1 MPALS
6 TARAVPDVPTG
17 DPILCRANTLMQ
29 FGHAIFPRGAYLMG
43 HLGSYKDPGH
53 FFGKGYLRLE
63 FDLIGLPNT
72 DLPVAGK
79 VTAVRG
85 YRVNREGDIVGHGH
99 PTRDL
104 VEWLLPPLWPWKVLT
119 LPARGPRPVLKGE
132 VPIVLRLMDTV
143 VVPHIMTPIHAV
155 LANHRRVGYS
165 RGLGVP
171 DRYRDRCRMDMQG
184 WRLSVQRGY
193 SSPSGCL
200 KRVGAVG
207 QNREASTMPLPRP
220 DLTGLN
226 AV

>member
-1 MPALS
+1 MKPNLFCGFFAWVFLVWSGVAWADDILLPAGTLLRCTLDEPNFS
-6 TARAVPDVPTG
+6 SKTAEEG

-43 HLGSYKDPGH
+43 HLGAYKDPGH

-72 DLPVAGK
+72 DLPVSGK

-143 VVPHIMTPIHAV
+143 VVPQISDSD
-155 LANHRRVGYS
+155 RRSFSEPSAS
-165 RGLGVP
+165 RPQSWL
-171 DRYRDRCRMDMQG
+171 R
-184 WRLSVQRGY
+184 
-193 SSPSGCL
+193 
-200 KRVGAVG
+200 
-207 QNREASTMPLPRP
+207 RP
-220 DLTGLN
+220 
-226 AV
+226 

>member
-1 MPALS
+1 
-6 TARAVPDVPTG
+6 
-17 DPILCRANTLMQ
+17 
-29 FGHAIFPRGAYLMG
+29 MG

-85 YRVNREGDIVGHGH
+85 YRVSREGDIVGHGH

-143 VVPHIMTPIHAV
+143 VVPQISDSD
-155 LANHRRVGYS
+155 RRSFGEPS
-165 RGLGVP
+165 AG
-171 DRYRDRCRMDMQG
+171 
-184 WRLSVQRGY
+184 RLQSW
-193 SSPSGCL
+193 
-200 KRVGAVG
+200 
-207 QNREASTMPLPRP
+207 PRRP
-220 DLTGLN
+220 
-226 AV
+226 